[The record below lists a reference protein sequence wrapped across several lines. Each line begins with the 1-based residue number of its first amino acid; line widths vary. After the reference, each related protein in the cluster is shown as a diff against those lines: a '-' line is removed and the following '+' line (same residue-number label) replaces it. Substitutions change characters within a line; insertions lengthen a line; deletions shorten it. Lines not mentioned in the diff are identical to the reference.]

1 MMATNPVFLPSVGLV
16 AITRGVSCTPGALVW
31 GDVLK
36 VIAAFRGLVFVAL
49 LLLAAAALSTGFF

>member
-1 MMATNPVFLPSVGLV
+1 VGLV